1 MLRQIIAH
9 PATLAEAYSFIHHV
23 LFIMSYLY
31 QKVCCHIRMLPL
43 KVKRAME
50 AIKKRKRKE
59 KKQKRKR
66 KRKKK
71 NKEKG
76 GSITIFYPHLCSC
89 LAPTFHMREFS
100 CFTSITMWGI
110 YIIELGLYIPM
121 ISFLK
126 SALGLREQPSWMHP
140 HQFHWRYFIHIQL
153 YVHPLH
159 GNHYSLHSFDYKTSS
174 CLMITYSFVR
184 LSSIGLPNPH

>member
-1 MLRQIIAH
+1 
-9 PATLAEAYSFIHHV
+9 
-23 LFIMSYLY
+23 
-31 QKVCCHIRMLPL
+31 
-43 KVKRAME
+43 ME
-50 AIKKRKRKE
+50 AIEKRNRKRK
-59 KKQKRKR
+59 KNRKKR

-76 GSITIFYPHLCSC
+76 GSITILYPHLCSCYSTCSIHSHHLCSC
-89 LAPTFHMREFS
+89 LAPILHVREFS

-121 ISFLK
+121 MSFLK

-140 HQFHWRYFIHIQL
+140 HQFHWRAFIHIQL
-153 YVHPLH
+153 YVHPLR